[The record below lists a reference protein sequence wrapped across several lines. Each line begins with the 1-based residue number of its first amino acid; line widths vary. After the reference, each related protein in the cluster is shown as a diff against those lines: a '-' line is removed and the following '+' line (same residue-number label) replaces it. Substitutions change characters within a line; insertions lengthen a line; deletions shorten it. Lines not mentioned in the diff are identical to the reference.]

1 MHYSVTFTGVESS
14 VSPSPFSLQGEASS
28 PLPSI
33 EGEDSSSLPFIEGE
47 DSSPLPSIEGEASSS
62 LSCLLWGG
70 GLPPMSPLL
79 RGRFRG
85 GGGALALEAFL
96 AWDLCSSSLE
106 VAACSSSPASG
117 MEGEVGGEARV

>member
-1 MHYSVTFTGVESS
+1 MHSNLTFTGVESS

-33 EGEDSSSLPFIEGE
+33 GEDRSPLPYIEGE
-47 DSSPLPSIEGEASSS
+47 DRSPLPSIEGEASSS

-70 GLPPMSPLL
+70 GLPPLSPLL
-79 RGRFRG
+79 RGLFRG

-96 AWDLCSSSLE
+96 AWDLWSSSLE
-106 VAACSSSPASG
+106 GSSSSPASG
-117 MEGEVGGEARV
+117 MEGEVGGEARL